1 MVLVSVPVSTFKGID
16 ENLALSSELPSCSQI
31 QNAVMQYAWPATI
44 IINHLIHHLNQ
55 VVNYR
60 GLPFPSAWVSV
71 LLPCAIG
78 CLPLETGRVIV
89 PKLSLVERICAN
101 IVTQMKWR
109 L

>member
-1 MVLVSVPVSTFKGID
+1 MRKRNYTAWYWLSVPVSTFKGID
-16 ENLALSSELPSCSQI
+16 ENLALSSELPLCSRL

-78 CLPLETGRVIV
+78 CLPLETGRVLFQNFHWWKGYV
-89 PKLSLVERICAN
+89 PTL
-101 IVTQMKWR
+101 
-109 L
+109 